1 MTPEELEEKAETLA
15 RQITYD
21 NLVYGRSGLIIDKET
36 NELRVATQDELDTA
50 LEYNNG
56 MEEIKLD

>member
-36 NELRVATQDELDTA
+36 NELRVATQDELDA
-50 LEYNNG
+50 AVADNSVING
-56 MEEIKLD
+56 

>member
-36 NELRVATQDELDTA
+36 NELRVATQDELDA
-50 LEYNNG
+50 AVEYNNG

>member
-36 NELRVATQDELDTA
+36 NELRVATQDELDAA

>member
-36 NELRVATQDELDTA
+36 NELRVATQDELDA
-50 LEYNNG
+50 AVADNNVING
-56 MEEIKLD
+56 

>member
-36 NELRVATQDELDTA
+36 NELRVATQDELDA
-50 LEYNNG
+50 AVEYNNG
-56 MEEIKLD
+56 IEEIKLD

>member
-1 MTPEELEEKAETLA
+1 MTPEELEEKAETLV
-15 RQITYD
+15 RQITYN

-36 NELRVATQDELDTA
+36 NELRVATQDELDAA

-56 MEEIKLD
+56 KENER

>member
-1 MTPEELEEKAETLA
+1 MTPEELEEKSETLA

-36 NELRVATQDELDTA
+36 NELRVATQDELDAA

>member
-21 NLVYGRSGLIIDKET
+21 NLVYGRSGLIFDKET
-36 NELRVATQDELDTA
+36 NELRVATQDELDA
-50 LEYNNG
+50 AVADNNVIN
-56 MEEIKLD
+56 E

>member
-36 NELRVATQDELDTA
+36 NELRVATQEELDVA

-56 MEEIKLD
+56 MEEFKLD